1 MRRCWSACW
10 WPAPSPGA
18 SPPVPWCWAGCPAAS
33 IRTRRGCSTRSPAS
47 PSPRAA
53 ALAAIRATEA
63 RRIAARLGWLA
74 LVGLLALAALLPG
87 GRAALAALVL
97 ALAAAPAIALWR
109 RGRRRLALAWPAAA
123 IGGAAAM
130 LAVVLADPSLA
141 TGLRTVE
148 RLAEGEVAE
157 SSGRLPL
164 WRSALA
170 AGGAAMPWGLGTGGF
185 AIAAGHGERRGL
197 HPHNHGLEA
206 LAEGG
211 LPGLLLWLA
220 AFAGAAAAALPLGTR
235 AEGWR
240 SARVAA
246 LVLPVAL
253 SVMVST
259 DLGNRMVWFA
269 LGLALGLGS
278 TRRRRM
284 YAGGGK
290 RAFDI
295 VAAALLLAALAPVLA
310 AVAFA
315 VRLGLG
321 APVIFR
327 QRRAGRGGAPFTLLK
342 FRTMRGGPGGD
353 AQRLTPLGRALRA
366 LALDELPQLLN
377 VLRGEM
383 SLVGPRPLPPDY
395 LLRYTPRERMRLRV
409 RPGLAGLAQAAGRNA
424 VPWAARLEL
433 DARYAETPPLLAQ
446 DAWLLARSALLALA
460 ARGATAPGHATMP
473 RLAPDRNITSG

>member
-1 MRRCWSACW
+1 MQYQIAGL
-10 WPAPSPGA
+10 AIA
-18 SPPVPWCWAGCPAAS
+18 S
-33 IRTRRGCSTRSPAS
+33 
-47 PSPRAA
+47 AA

-63 RRIAARLGWLA
+63 RRIARGSAGSPWS
-74 LVGLLALAALLPG
+74 GCSPGGAAAG

-157 SSGRLPL
+157 SSGRL
-164 WRSALA
+164 RC
-170 AGGAAMPWGLGTGGF
+170 GAARWPR
-185 AIAAGHGERRGL
+185 AAPPCPGASARRLRHCRGHGERRGL

-295 VAAALLLAALAPVLA
+295 SRGGAAAGRPRARP
-310 AVAFA
+310 
-315 VRLGLG
+315 RGGGLRG
-321 APVIFR
+321 APR
-327 QRRAGRGGAPFTLLK
+327 PRRAGDLPPAPRRTRRRPFTLLK

-383 SLVGPRPLPPDY
+383 SLVGPRPLPPTICCAT
-395 LLRYTPRERMRLRV
+395 RRASACACACGRASPASPRPPAATPCPGRRGSNWMPAMPKPRRFWRRMRGCWRAPPCSPSP
-409 RPGLAGLAQAAGRNA
+409 RAAPPPRAMPPCRGL
-424 VPWAARLEL
+424 
-433 DARYAETPPLLAQ
+433 
-446 DAWLLARSALLALA
+446 
-460 ARGATAPGHATMP
+460 P
-473 RLAPDRNITSG
+473 RIGI